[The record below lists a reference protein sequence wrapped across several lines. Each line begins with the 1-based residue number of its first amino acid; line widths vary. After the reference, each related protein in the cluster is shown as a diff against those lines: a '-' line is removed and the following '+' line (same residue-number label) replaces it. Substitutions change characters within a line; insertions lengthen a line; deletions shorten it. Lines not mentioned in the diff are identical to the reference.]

1 MKAPFDIFLTQLQ
14 ETNATLNYFVNFDKV
29 RKNIAAIAIKLNQ
42 LNYLIG
48 QKDLRAAITA
58 LYAENPAA
66 FTVLD
71 ILIAVRKQK
80 KTKVLNSSGAVVP
93 LDSHFTSPEGIYT
106 YLTATG
112 LAEVFQ
118 NKDIRNLVDYVFG
131 IEVGLDSNARKNRSG
146 DNMSIAIAQILIAN
160 TIPYKTEVSITQF
173 PHITSL
179 GKDIKRFDFV
189 VQTTRKTYLIEAN
202 FYNSSGSKPNEVSR
216 AYKELAAQINSYPDY
231 EFIWITDG
239 QGWQSAKNKLEEAYN
254 SIPGV
259 YNLTTLPAFIDQLK
273 TELS

>member
-1 MKAPFDIFLTQLQ
+1 MKAPFDTFFAQLR
-14 ETNATLNYFVNFDKV
+14 ETNATLDYFVNFDKV
-29 RKNIAAIAIKLNQ
+29 RENVATIAIKLNQ

-48 QKDLRAAITA
+48 QKDLRTAIAA

-71 ILIAVRKQK
+71 ILIAVRQQK

-131 IEVGLDSNARKNRSG
+131 IEVGLDSNARKYRSG
-146 DNMSIAIAQILIAN
+146 DNMSIAIAHILIAN
-160 TIPYKTEVSITQF
+160 TIPYETEVSIIQF
-173 PHITSL
+173 PHIIGW

-189 VQTTRKTYLIEAN
+189 IQTTRKTYLIEAN

-216 AYKELAAQINSYPDY
+216 AYKELAAKINSYPDY

-273 TELS
+273 TELP

>member
-1 MKAPFDIFLTQLQ
+1 MKAPFDTFFAQLR
-14 ETNATLNYFVNFDKV
+14 ETNATLDYFVNFDKV
-29 RKNIAAIAIKLNQ
+29 RENVATIAIKLNQ

-48 QKDLRAAITA
+48 QKDLRTAIAA

-71 ILIAVRKQK
+71 ILIAVRQQK
-80 KTKVLNSSGAVVP
+80 KTKVLNSSGAIVP

-160 TIPYKTEVSITQF
+160 TIPYETEVSIIQF
-173 PHITSL
+173 PHIIGW

-189 VQTTRKTYLIEAN
+189 IQTTRKTYLIEAN

-216 AYKELAAQINSYPDY
+216 AYKELAAKINSYPDY

-239 QGWQSAKNKLEEAYN
+239 QGWRSAKNKLEEAYN
-254 SIPGV
+254 SIPGI
-259 YNLTTLPAFIDQLK
+259 YNLTTLPTFIDQLK

>member
-160 TIPYKTEVSITQF
+160 TIPYETEVSIIQF
-173 PHITSL
+173 PHIIGW

-189 VQTTRKTYLIEAN
+189 IQTTRKTYLIEAN

-259 YNLTTLPAFIDQLK
+259 YNLTTLPAFIAQLK
-273 TELS
+273 TELP

>member
-48 QKDLRAAITA
+48 QKDLRTAITA

-160 TIPYKTEVSITQF
+160 TIPYETEVSITQF
-173 PHITSL
+173 PHIIGW

-189 VQTTRKTYLIEAN
+189 IQTTRKTYLIEAN

-216 AYKELAAQINSYPDY
+216 AYKELAAKINSYPDY

-239 QGWQSAKNKLEEAYN
+239 QGWQGAKNKLEEAYN

-259 YNLTTLPAFIDQLK
+259 YNLTTLPTFIDQLK
-273 TELS
+273 TELP

>member
-1 MKAPFDIFLTQLQ
+1 MKAPFDTFFAQLR
-14 ETNATLNYFVNFDKV
+14 ETNATLDYFVNFDKV
-29 RKNIAAIAIKLNQ
+29 RENVATIAIKLNK

-48 QKDLRAAITA
+48 QKDLRTAIAA

-71 ILIAVRKQK
+71 ILIAVRQQK

-160 TIPYKTEVSITQF
+160 TIPYETEVSIIQF
-173 PHITSL
+173 PHIIGW

-189 VQTTRKTYLIEAN
+189 IQTTRKTYLIEAN

-216 AYKELAAQINSYPDY
+216 AYKELAAKINSYPDY

-273 TELS
+273 TELP

>member
-1 MKAPFDIFLTQLQ
+1 MKAPFDTFFAQLR
-14 ETNATLNYFVNFDKV
+14 ETNATLDYFVNFDKV
-29 RKNIAAIAIKLNQ
+29 RENVATIAIKLNQ

-48 QKDLRAAITA
+48 QKDLRTAIAA

-71 ILIAVRKQK
+71 ILIAVRQQK

-160 TIPYKTEVSITQF
+160 TIPYETEVSIIQF
-173 PHITSL
+173 PHIIGW

-189 VQTTRKTYLIEAN
+189 IQTTRKTYLIEAN

-259 YNLTTLPAFIDQLK
+259 YNLTTLPAFIAQLK
-273 TELS
+273 TELP

>member
-1 MKAPFDIFLTQLQ
+1 MKAPFDTFFAQLR
-14 ETNATLNYFVNFDKV
+14 ETNATLDYFVNFDKV
-29 RKNIAAIAIKLNQ
+29 RENVATIAIKLNQ

-48 QKDLRAAITA
+48 QKDLRTAIAA

-71 ILIAVRKQK
+71 ILIAVRQQK

-160 TIPYKTEVSITQF
+160 TIPYETEVSIIQF
-173 PHITSL
+173 PHIIGW

-189 VQTTRKTYLIEAN
+189 IQTTRKTYLIEAN

-216 AYKELAAQINSYPDY
+216 AYKELAAKINSYPDY

-273 TELS
+273 TELP

>member
-1 MKAPFDIFLTQLQ
+1 MKAPFDTFFAQLR
-14 ETNATLNYFVNFDKV
+14 ETNATLDYFVNFDKV
-29 RKNIAAIAIKLNQ
+29 RENVATIAIKLNQ

-48 QKDLRAAITA
+48 QKDLWTAIAA

-71 ILIAVRKQK
+71 ILIAVRQQK
-80 KTKVLNSSGAVVP
+80 KTKVLNSIGAVVP

-131 IEVGLDSNARKNRSG
+131 IEVDLDSNARKNRSG

-160 TIPYKTEVSITQF
+160 TIPYKTEVSIIQF
-173 PHITSL
+173 PHIIGW

-216 AYKELAAQINSYPDY
+216 AYKELAAKINSYPDY

-259 YNLTTLPAFIDQLK
+259 YNLTTLPTFIDQLK
-273 TELS
+273 TELP

>member
-1 MKAPFDIFLTQLQ
+1 MKAPFDIFLTQLR
-14 ETNATLNYFVNFDKV
+14 ETNATLDYFVNFDKV
-29 RKNIAAIAIKLNQ
+29 RENVATIAIKLNQ

-48 QKDLRAAITA
+48 QKDLRTAIAA

-71 ILIAVRKQK
+71 ILIAVRQQK
-80 KTKVLNSSGAVVP
+80 KTKVLNSSGVVVP

-106 YLTATG
+106 YLTTTG

-160 TIPYKTEVSITQF
+160 TIPYKTEVSIIQF
-173 PHITSL
+173 PHIIGW

-189 VQTTRKTYLIEAN
+189 IQTTRKTYLIEAN

-216 AYKELAAQINSYPDY
+216 AYKELAAKINSYPDY

-273 TELS
+273 TELP

>member
-1 MKAPFDIFLTQLQ
+1 MKAPFDTFFAQLR
-14 ETNATLNYFVNFDKV
+14 ETNATLDYFVNFDKV
-29 RKNIAAIAIKLNQ
+29 RENVATIAIKLNQ

-48 QKDLRAAITA
+48 QKDLRTAIAA

-71 ILIAVRKQK
+71 ILIAVRQQK
-80 KTKVLNSSGAVVP
+80 KTKVQNSSGAVVP

-160 TIPYKTEVSITQF
+160 TIPYETEVSIIQF
-173 PHITSL
+173 PHIIGW

-189 VQTTRKTYLIEAN
+189 IQTTRKTYLIEAN

-216 AYKELAAQINSYPDY
+216 AYKELAAKINSYPDY

-273 TELS
+273 TELP